1 MPKNTDLEQKQ
12 PLLEFNPS
20 GESEYILARS
30 QVLGANDLVAKI
42 LSFLI
47 DEQIGGNQEQR
58 NLIWK
63 RIVNLQ
69 LVSRGFTKAA
79 GTLTAV
85 PQLRDQLIRAKHNQ
99 MQASLVESKRQVKT
113 EFDAAI
119 NMDESDDLGMR
130 QRLRASRLRLAG
142 FFTGAC
148 VLTTAFLFA
157 FGPDPRPFYF
167 LIPVALLCC
176 CPSLVHAAC
185 LFRDWRRQEQ
195 DIEKMERL
203 LLGSP
208 PEERDESILGPPN
221 MV

>member
-12 PLLEFNPS
+12 PLLEFDPS
-20 GESEYILARS
+20 DQSEYILARS

-47 DEQIGGNQEQR
+47 PVQTSDDQEHK
-58 NLIWK
+58 NFIWK

-85 PQLRDQLIRAKHNQ
+85 PQLRGQLIRAKVDQ
-99 MQASLVESKRQVKT
+99 KQASLVESKGQAKAEV
-113 EFDAAI
+113 EAAI
-119 NMDESDDLGMR
+119 MMDESDDLGMR

-142 FFTGAC
+142 SATGAA
-148 VLTTAFLFA
+148 VLTVASLFA
-157 FGPDPRPFYF
+157 FGPDPQPFYI
-167 LIPVALLCC
+167 LIPVALLFC

-185 LFRDWRRQEQ
+185 LFLDWRRQEQ
-195 DIEKMERL
+195 DIEELERL
-203 LLGSP
+203 LSGSP
-208 PEERDESILGPPN
+208 P
-221 MV
+221 